1 MVPNRTKH
9 HYHSLPHVS
18 VITKNILI
26 TIKRFSHHH
35 LLPASNSTFMTDWF
49 HVLRYNSDLS
59 KLEWTLLLFN
69 FNYIPNLINRRKLF
83 SIPIAEYVS
92 FSYQVRMLK
101 TNLLGLISSFCKY
114 YLKTGTICLLFFSSH
129 VFATLKFDS
138 NHFGTL
144 LWKVIKPR
152 DHN

>member
-18 VITKNILI
+18 VIRRNILI

-35 LLPASNSTFMTDWF
+35 LLPASNSTFMTDWCN
-49 HVLRYNSDLS
+49 VLRYNSDPS
-59 KLEWTLLLFN
+59 KFEWTLLLFN
-69 FNYIPNLINRRKLF
+69 FNYIPDLINRRKLF
-83 SIPIAEYVS
+83 SIPIAEYAS

-101 TNLLGLISSFCKY
+101 TNLLGLISGFCKY
-114 YLKTGTICLLFFSSH
+114 YLKTVTICFLFFSLH
-129 VFATLKFDS
+129 VFAILKFDS

-144 LWKVIKPR
+144 LWKIVKLR